1 MQFQNKFIQTMI
13 NRNLIRIRVVQI
25 AYAWY
30 QNANRSVQNAEKTL
44 MSGLQKS
51 YDLYFYLLQLMVVL
65 TRQYEIRIETK
76 RNKFLPSEEDLHP
89 NLHLVRNKF
98 IRQLKENR
106 KLKKMLSERPMEWD
120 VYDVFLKK
128 LLDDILA
135 SDTYLDYCAISTPTY
150 DEDREFW
157 RKTFKQFIYGN
168 EALDDVLEEES
179 IYWNDDIEIV
189 QTFVL
194 KTIKRFS
201 QEKGTEQPL
210 LPMFK
215 DEEDKDFA
223 LKLLDDA
230 IVNAAKYRKLIEKHS
245 EKWDFDRIAFMDVI
259 IMQIALAEIATFD
272 SIPVSVSLNE
282 YIEIA
287 KNYSTPK
294 SGTFINGILDAIVQ
308 ELRDQQHLFKN

>member
-1 MQFQNKFIQTMI
+1 MI

>member
-25 AYAWY
+25 VYAWY

-120 VYDVFLKK
+120 VY
-128 LLDDILA
+128 
-135 SDTYLDYCAISTPTY
+135 
-150 DEDREFW
+150 
-157 RKTFKQFIYGN
+157 
-168 EALDDVLEEES
+168 
-179 IYWNDDIEIV
+179 EIGRAHV
-189 QTFVL
+189 
-194 KTIKRFS
+194 
-201 QEKGTEQPL
+201 
-210 LPMFK
+210 
-215 DEEDKDFA
+215 
-223 LKLLDDA
+223 
-230 IVNAAKYRKLIEKHS
+230 
-245 EKWDFDRIAFMDVI
+245 
-259 IMQIALAEIATFD
+259 
-272 SIPVSVSLNE
+272 
-282 YIEIA
+282 
-287 KNYSTPK
+287 
-294 SGTFINGILDAIVQ
+294 
-308 ELRDQQHLFKN
+308 

>member
-1 MQFQNKFIQTMI
+1 MI

-25 AYAWY
+25 VYAWY

-308 ELRDQQHLFKN
+308 ELRDQQRLFKN